1 MNEEGVIKFNCQW
14 TKSAPL
20 DEVWIR
26 DLNVWRDKLYRL
38 GLIGVNEDGI
48 GYGNISIRFQKNEF
62 IISGSGTGKFKKLTE
77 EHYALVTDYD
87 VKKNTICSTGSII
100 ASSESLTHA
109 MIYEH
114 ASDVHAVM
122 HVHHFKIWK
131 KLLNTLPA
139 TAENIEYGTPEM
151 AKEIARLFTEQKL
164 SQHKIFAMAGHN
176 EGIVCFGRNLP
187 QAAELLLNEFGDA
200 TD

>member
-1 MNEEGVIKFNCQW
+1 MNDEGVIKFNCKW
-14 TKSAPL
+14 TRSAPL
-20 DEVWIR
+20 DEAWIT
-26 DLNVWRDKLYRL
+26 DLNVWRDKLYAL

-48 GYGNISIRFQKNEF
+48 GYGNISSRFRKNEF
-62 IISGSGTGKFKKLTE
+62 IISGSGTGKFKKLTG

-87 VKKNTICSTGSII
+87 VSKNAICSTGSTI

-114 ASDVHAVM
+114 ASDVHAVL

-131 KLLNTLPA
+131 KLLTTLPA

-151 AKEIARLFTEQKL
+151 AKEIGRLFNEQKL
-164 SQHKIFAMAGHN
+164 AQHKIFAMAGHH
-176 EGIVCFGRNLP
+176 EGIVCFGEGLH
-187 QAAELLLNEFGDA
+187 QAAELLLNEFSEV
-200 TD
+200 TN